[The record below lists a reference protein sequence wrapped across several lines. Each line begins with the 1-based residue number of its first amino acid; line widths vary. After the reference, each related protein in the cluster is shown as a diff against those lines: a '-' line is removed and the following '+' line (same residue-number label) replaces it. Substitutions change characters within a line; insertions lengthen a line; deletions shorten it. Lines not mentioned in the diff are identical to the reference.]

1 MRQQITVLLFLLM
14 TVVGC
19 NQSHQQAKQAAMERW
34 QKARARLSVDLA
46 IQQFHSG
53 DLKKAAA
60 TAVSAIDI
68 NPQYT
73 QAHLILG
80 QIYLEQDKLS
90 NSRNCFEKCLE
101 LEPDQPEAHYFL
113 GVINQRLQK
122 LQPAFDHFQ
131 AAWRFQADRADYL
144 LGMVNTKMA
153 MGEPDNALQLLNE
166 NINTVNKTETLYATA
181 GNIYVS
187 LGRDDAAVEKF
198 QQALDINPDAWIV
211 KESLAFSLQRCGQHN
226 KALQYFKELDSH
238 SSTGNTTGSGNTIDS
253 GKNSDGRWIY
263 QLAMGDCYLALK
275 NYHQAQRCYE
285 YASTQNAS
293 NPDLWVRLGQTHLA
307 RQKTDQAETC
317 AHKALALDENNSEA
331 LLLIG
336 YVAIKNGDYQQGKTV
351 CKQMIDK
358 NDQDPLAYCM
368 LGQCLQALGQNDEAL
383 DCYARA
389 LKIDPNDKLAG
400 KLLLT
405 VQDISVGTKAGTSSH

>member
-1 MRQQITVLLFLLM
+1 MRQQITILLFLLM
-14 TVVGC
+14 TVIGC
-19 NQSHQQAKQAAMERW
+19 NSSHQQAKQAAMERW
-34 QKARARLSVDLA
+34 QNARARLSVDLA
-46 IQQFHSG
+46 IQQFNSG

-68 NPQYT
+68 NPEYT

-80 QIYLEQDKLS
+80 QIYLEQDKLA
-90 NSRNCFEKCLE
+90 NSRDCFEKCLE
-101 LEPDQPEAHYFL
+101 LQPDQPEAHYFL
-113 GVINQRLQK
+113 GVINQRWQK

-131 AAWRFQADRADYL
+131 AAWRFQPDRAEYL
-144 LGMVNTKMA
+144 LALVNTKMA
-153 MGEPDNALQLLNE
+153 MGEPDNALQLLTE
-166 NINTVNKTETLYATA
+166 NFSTVNKTEALYATA

-187 LGRDDAAVEKF
+187 LGRDDSAVEKF

-211 KESLAFSLQRCGQHN
+211 KESLAFSLQRCGRHN
-226 KALQYFKELDSH
+226 QALQYFKELDST
-238 SSTGNTTGSGNTIDS
+238 SGTGNTTGSD
-253 GKNSDGRWIY
+253 KNSDSRWIY

-285 YASTQNAS
+285 FVSTQNAS
-293 NPDLWVRLGQTHLA
+293 NPDLWVRLGQTQLA
-307 RQKTDQAETC
+307 RQKTDRAETC

-331 LLLIG
+331 LLLLG
-336 YVAIKNGDYQQGKTV
+336 YVAMKKGDYQQGKTV
-351 CKQMIDK
+351 CKQMIGK

-389 LKIDPNDKLAG
+389 LQIDPDDKLAG

-405 VQDISVGTKAGTSSH
+405 VQDVSVGAKTGTSSH